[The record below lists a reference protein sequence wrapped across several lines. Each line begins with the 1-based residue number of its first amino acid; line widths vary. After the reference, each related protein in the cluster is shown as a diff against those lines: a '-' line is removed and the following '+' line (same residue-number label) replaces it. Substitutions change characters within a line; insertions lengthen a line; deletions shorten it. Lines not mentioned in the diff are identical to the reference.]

1 MTSSPGLFLF
11 AKANAIFD
19 TIFDE
24 DATRSD
30 LLQLAVAMA
39 VVVFLSFEALR
50 PILAL
55 LVRGPLRGRMQKISD
70 MEYDRPDV
78 KQFRDE
84 QGIASKEEW
93 LAFSIQYWPQSMLLM
108 IQHTVGGMLALPAV
122 LGSMGLSSGIESSTA
137 SSLACFGILV
147 EMGWE
152 LQDFVLMIYYC
163 VFGGEQDKKRYP
175 IVGIVIMLMHH
186 SLTCIMGIPMIHAH
200 RTLWIL
206 HRLSFDLGGAAG
218 CVSAATE
225 LTRALDVT
233 KKDELRK
240 FMSITFLLLL
250 VVLWTRFFDWFY
262 LCYKL
267 LTLFYAEKQW
277 IFLAVGS
284 FICSIFSLFNL
295 AFVVFPMVK
304 RFMKFARKLKEYQA
318 LPLDADDIRR
328 GSTILDLQI
337 AAADLNDID
346 TQFNEHIMHLFEF
359 KERKV
364 ERRQTISSVVRVKRT
379 TLRPHRQSMVAWKSL
394 YSMEDK
400 RTGADK
406 RD

>member
-24 DATRSD
+24 DATHSD
-30 LLQLAVAMA
+30 LWQLAVAMA

-55 LVRGPLRGRMQKISD
+55 LVRGPLRGRMQKMCD

-78 KQFRDE
+78 KQVRDHF
-84 QGIASKEEW
+84 GMASKEEW
-93 LAFSIQYWPQSMLLM
+93 LAFNIQYWPQNMLVM
-108 IQHTVGGMLALPAV
+108 IQHAVGGMLALPAV

-147 EMGWE
+147 EMGYE
-152 LQDFVLMIYYC
+152 LQDFVLMIYYR
-163 VFGGEQDKKRYP
+163 VFGGEQDKKMYP
-175 IVGIVIMLMHH
+175 IAGIVLMLMHH
-186 SLTCIMGIPMIHAH
+186 SLTCTMGIPMIHAH

-218 CVSAATE
+218 CLMAAAE
-225 LTRALDVT
+225 FTRAFDVT

-240 FMSITFLLLL
+240 FMSITFFTLL
-250 VVLWTRFFDWFY
+250 VALWTRFFDWFY

-267 LTLFYAEKQW
+267 LTLFYAEKKW

-284 FICSIFSLFNL
+284 FICSIFSLVNL
-295 AFVVFPMVK
+295 AIVFSMVT
-304 RFMKFARKLKEYQA
+304 RFMKFARKLKEYQV

-346 TQFNEHIMHLFEF
+346 TQFDERIMHLFEF

-394 YSMEDK
+394 SSMEDK